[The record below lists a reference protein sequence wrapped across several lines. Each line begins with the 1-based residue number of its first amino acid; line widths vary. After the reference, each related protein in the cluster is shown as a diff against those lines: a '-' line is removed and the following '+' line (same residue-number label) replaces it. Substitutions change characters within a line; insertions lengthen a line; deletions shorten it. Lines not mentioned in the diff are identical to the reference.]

1 MSKKQIPES
10 LEKGMLRAKH
20 QLPVFRD
27 GTIRYDMSDVPLTH
41 FKPSEIMVPFQ
52 KLKQLGYT
60 HDVDGRPLESDSQML
75 EIFPQDFIIAQN
87 AVDFFVRAAKFT
99 DELLERFYNMEP
111 YYCVKE
117 PVDDVGQLIVGLL
130 HRIPLVVFLDESLG
144 GQNPLEDM
152 RIQCSM
158 PLNVETVMVMKM
170 PSCFYSTVCST
181 SVRKFYLPTGV
192 GKWMHLLF

>member
-27 GTIRYDMSDVPLTH
+27 GTTIRYDMSDVPLTH

-52 KLKQLGYT
+52 KSNNLDTRMMLM
-60 HDVDGRPLESDSQML
+60 VALESDSQML

-99 DELLERFYNMEP
+99 DELLERFTIWS
-111 YYCVKE
+111 
-117 PVDDVGQLIVGLL
+117 LI
-130 HRIPLVVFLDESLG
+130 IA
-144 GQNPLEDM
+144 
-152 RIQCSM
+152 
-158 PLNVETVMVMKM
+158 
-170 PSCFYSTVCST
+170 
-181 SVRKFYLPTGV
+181 
-192 GKWMHLLF
+192 